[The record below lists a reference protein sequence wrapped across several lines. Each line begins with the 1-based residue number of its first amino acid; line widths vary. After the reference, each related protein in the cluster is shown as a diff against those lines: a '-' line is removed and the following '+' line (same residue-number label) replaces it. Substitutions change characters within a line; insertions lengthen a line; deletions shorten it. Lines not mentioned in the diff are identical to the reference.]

1 MATTSTSE
9 KFLVEQVT
17 ETARTALKN
26 LVHRG
31 LLPWPQ
37 VYAEEFWKVA
47 IEEGFSSMLYLRRE
61 KQDPNQEMLQG
72 FLDETNDILENV
84 KDTVEEFVQVT
95 KVHVK
100 EVKSSLSSM
109 DQKDESKVFQ
119 DDIASLRKK
128 NRALEEKAKQT
139 EKKVKEQ
146 AKIIDELRA
155 KVRVDGLTGL
165 LNRHA
170 LENDLKKELSKV
182 KRYNYPLSIIMCD
195 IDHFKQINDTYGH
208 AIGDKVLKSLSMV
221 WQKSVRET
229 DSVYRYGG
237 EEFMI
242 LTPHT
247 PAEDCFKLAERLR
260 KKIST
265 YKFVVEPPDKY
276 ITITVSLGVTQA
288 RPGEDVY
295 DVVTRVDKALYMA
308 KKAGRNCSVII

>member
-1 MATTSTSE
+1 MASIPTCE
-9 KFLVEQVT
+9 KTLVEQVT

-26 LVHRG
+26 LVTRG

-37 VYAEEFWKVA
+37 VYAEEFWRVA
-47 IEEGFSSMLYLRRE
+47 IDNGFTLMLNLKRE
-61 KQDPNQEMLQG
+61 KQEPSQEMLQE
-72 FLDETNDILENV
+72 FLDETNDVLENV

-100 EVKSSLSSM
+100 EVKTSLTSM
-109 DQKDESKVFQ
+109 DKKDEDKLFQ
-119 DDIASLRKK
+119 DDIATLRKK
-128 NRALEEKAKQT
+128 NRDLEEKAKQT
-139 EKKVKEQ
+139 EEKVKEQ
-146 AKIIDELRA
+146 AKVIEELRA
-155 KVRVDGLTGL
+155 KVRVDALTGL

-182 KRYNYPLSIIMCD
+182 KRYKYPLSLIMCD

-208 AIGDKVLKSLSMV
+208 GIGDKVLKNLSAI

-237 EEFMI
+237 EEFII

-247 PAEDCFKLAERLR
+247 NREDCYKLAERLR
-260 KKIST
+260 KKINT
-265 YKFVVEPPDKY
+265 YRFVVEPPDKY
-276 ITITVSLGVTQA
+276 LSITVSLGVTQA
-288 RPGEDVY
+288 KPDDTVH

-308 KKAGRNCSVII
+308 KKSGRNCTVCI